1 MKVVIKPYKGSPCDV
16 EIFTI
21 NGKEADLDDFGEVK
35 KGDIGRYQ
43 CELSGFAA
51 KMPSSVI
58 LDKYQITVDEY
69 AEIVE
74 KLNAAFDYGTCT
86 WCV

>member
-1 MKVVIKPYKGSPCDV
+1 MKIVITPHDGLPCRAK
-16 EIFTI
+16 IFSI

-35 KGDIGRYQ
+35 KGELGRYQ

-51 KMPSSVI
+51 KMPSTAM
-58 LDKYQITVDEY
+58 LNKYQITVDEY

-74 KLNAAFDYGTCT
+74 KLNAAFDYGTCG
-86 WCV
+86 WCM